1 MNCEE
6 LHHLR
11 DLYVDEE
18 LAAPVTAMVEAHLK
32 SCADC
37 QLRIVR
43 VRALKASIRQTALRY
58 AAPPLLA
65 ARLRRDTK
73 TSLASRFGGLRH
85 LRTGW
90 NPVAIAASLLLAIA
104 TSVGVTDSYV
114 APHHEDHVVAEVV
127 ASHVRSLMGDHLT
140 DVSFSQQPAL
150 RSFFAGK
157 VEVLPPAVEMAS
169 AGYTLVGGRLDYV
182 ANHRCAALV
191 FRHDKQVINLE
202 MWSRDDGDPDVT
214 ESYTR
219 DGYNLVHLTEGNMDY
234 WAISNLSTPELGDF
248 MRDFATAAERS
259 DEKI

>member
-1 MNCEE
+1 M
-6 LHHLR
+6 
-11 DLYVDEE
+11 
-18 LAAPVTAMVEAHLK
+18 
-32 SCADC
+32 
-37 QLRIVR
+37 
-43 VRALKASIRQTALRY
+43 
-58 AAPPLLA
+58 
-65 ARLRRDTK
+65 
-73 TSLASRFGGLRH
+73 
-85 LRTGW
+85 
-90 NPVAIAASLLLAIA
+90 AIAASLALAIA
-104 TSVGVTDSYV
+104 TSVGITDSYV
-114 APHHEDHVVAEVV
+114 APDHENQVVAEVV

-140 DVSFSQQPAL
+140 DVAFSQQPAL

-248 MRDFATAAERS
+248 MRDFAAAAES
-259 DEKI
+259 SNEKI